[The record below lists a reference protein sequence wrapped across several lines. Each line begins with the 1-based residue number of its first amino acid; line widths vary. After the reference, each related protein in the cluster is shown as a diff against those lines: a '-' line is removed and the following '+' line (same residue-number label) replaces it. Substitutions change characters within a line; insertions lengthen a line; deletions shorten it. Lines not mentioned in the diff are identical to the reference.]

1 MIQRIQTLFL
11 LLAFIVVVLCL
22 ALPIG
27 RYIAMGEGVDFIL
40 YNNQVYAISDS
51 NILFPL
57 YPYAI
62 LAILLLLA
70 CPLTLWTI
78 FKYKNRMLQAMLCS
92 SLMVLMILWVAWY
105 VYVGYCRGIEGTA
118 FHPSF
123 AAVLPVIALILFAM
137 ARRGILSDEKRV
149 RDADRIR

>member
-11 LLAFIVVVLCL
+11 LFAFIVVVLCL

-27 RYIAMGEGVDFIL
+27 RYIAMSEGADFIL
-40 YNNQVYAISDS
+40 YNSQVYALSES

-92 SLMVLMILWVAWY
+92 SLMVLMTLWVAWY
-105 VYVGYCRGIEGTA
+105 VYVGYYRGIEGTA
-118 FHPSF
+118 FHPSL
-123 AAVLPVIALILFAM
+123 AAVLPVIAFILFAM